1 MIGMNADFDEKP
13 EDVGK
18 QIKSHGVN
26 WRQGMMRED
35 SPLLEDYEISG
46 YPTKIVIG
54 KDGKVLLIDNFVT
67 KKQLEELINSQ

>member
-1 MIGMNADFDEKP
+1 
-13 EDVGK
+13 
-18 QIKSHGVN
+18 VN